1 MEKQRNGGKRRYRV
15 GVVSAMWQRLE
26 LTDLVFSHIADMK
39 TALAPFMELLPVVA
53 GSERE
58 ESRTVAE
65 KNGFSYTEVENLPL
79 GAKWNAAL
87 SLLRDQDVDGVVIL
101 GSDDLLNER
110 FFHVLKD
117 IMDEGCLLAGLDTF
131 FVLESRSGRLME
143 WLGYLPP
150 REGESIGAG
159 RFLHRELLERLNWHV
174 WEDGLNAGLDASM
187 WRLLRADAARRGQSF
202 TSRTINCRKEGIVLV
217 DVKSSTQING
227 LEDLALTSGRVRMI
241 GAPRQ
246 FLEKSY
252 PRKLV
257 EKVLSQA
264 PAVVELPDITIDTLE
279 VFPPSDAS
287 KTPVYVFLPRIPDG
301 VAEFASHQ
309 LVSLLGWLRAH
320 GEQLELWV
328 ENPQDFLHNIDYG
341 LIGQEMRTI
350 SDRMLH
356 LPPQMRKMVIC
367 GGWSSLST
375 PASVVRRLRRVFPS
389 LHVTA
394 DLRFSGQEE
403 AKLLASLADTVL
415 PGPETPEAYGPPMTP
430 CTLDRHIPCID
441 FALRDH
447 AAAFMEHDDAMKDV
461 MDIVEACATREPGEV
476 PVRLYLSF
484 SATLADIVRR
494 WGFHTC
500 KSVTMQMFY
509 RIFKVCIV
517 PPRCHNPGIC
527 AEILAAG
534 TPLLCHADLAHSMG
548 LGEEDGVLAFSSWE
562 EVLYLTSRLCTKQR
576 FWEQVAE
583 RAWKTGETFIRASES
598 AYAARWH
605 MDERPKS
612 VENQYSEI

>member
-1 MEKQRNGGKRRYRV
+1 MPGVFMEKQRNGGKRLYRI

-53 GSERE
+53 GSEGE
-58 ESRTVAE
+58 ESRAVAE
-65 KNGFSYTEVENLPL
+65 KNGFSYTETENLPL

-110 FFHVLKD
+110 FFHVLKESL
-117 IMDEGCLLAGLDTF
+117 DEGCLLAGLDTF

-159 RFLHRELLERLNWHV
+159 RFLHRELLERLNWHL

-187 WRLLRADAARRGQSF
+187 WRLLRADADRRGQSF

-217 DVKSSTQING
+217 DVKSSIQING
-227 LEDLALTSGRVRMI
+227 LENLALSSGRVRMV

-257 EKVLSQA
+257 EKILSQA
-264 PAVVELPDITIDTLE
+264 PAAADLPDLTIDTLS
-279 VFPPSDAS
+279 VFPPCDTG
-287 KTPVYVFLPRIPDG
+287 KVPVYVLLPCIPDG
-301 VAEFASHQ
+301 VAEFAAHQ
-309 LVSLLGWLRAH
+309 LVSLLGWLRTR
-320 GEQLELWV
+320 GEQLVLWV
-328 ENPQDFLHNIDYG
+328 ENPAGFLRNIDYG
-341 LIGQEMRTI
+341 LIGQDMRTI
-350 SDRMLH
+350 SDGMLN

-367 GGWSSLST
+367 GGWSSMST
-375 PASVVRRLRRVFPS
+375 PASIVRRLRRVFPS

-403 AKLLASLADTVL
+403 AKFLASLADAVL
-415 PGPETPEAYGPPMTP
+415 PGPETPEAYGTPMTP
-430 CTLDRHIPCID
+430 CTLDRHIPFID
-441 FALRDH
+441 FVLRDH
-447 AAAFMEHDDAMKDV
+447 AVAFMEHEDAMKDV
-461 MDIVEACATREPGEV
+461 MDIVEACARDKAWKSAGGT
-476 PVRLYLSF
+476 LYLSF
-484 SATLADIVRR
+484 FATLSDIARQ
-494 WGFHTC
+494 WGIQTC
-500 KSVTMQMFY
+500 KSVNMQMLY

-534 TPLLCHADLAHSMG
+534 TPLLCHVQLAHSMG

-562 EVLYLTSRLCTKQR
+562 EALYLTSRLCTKQR
-576 FWEQVAE
+576 FWEQMAE
-583 RAWKTGETFIRASES
+583 RAWKTGERLILASEAAYS
-598 AYAARWH
+598 AAF
-605 MDERPKS
+605 
-612 VENQYSEI
+612 V

>member
-1 MEKQRNGGKRRYRV
+1 MPGVFMEKQRNGGKRLYRI

-53 GSERE
+53 GSEGE
-58 ESRTVAE
+58 ESRAVAE
-65 KNGFSYTEVENLPL
+65 KNGFSYIETENLPL

-101 GSDDLLNER
+101 GSDDLLNDR
-110 FFHVLKD
+110 FFHVLKESL
-117 IMDEGCLLAGLDTF
+117 DEGYLLAGLDTF

-159 RFLHRELLERLNWHV
+159 RFLHRELLERLNWHL

-187 WRLLRADAARRGQSF
+187 WRLLRADADRRGQSF

-217 DVKSSTQING
+217 DVKSSVQING
-227 LEDLALTSGRVRMI
+227 LENLALSSGRVRMV

-257 EKVLSQA
+257 EKILSQA
-264 PAVVELPDITIDTLE
+264 PAAADLPDLTIDTLS
-279 VFPPSDAS
+279 VFPPCDTG
-287 KTPVYVFLPRIPDG
+287 KVPVYVLLPCIPDG
-301 VAEFASHQ
+301 VAEFAAHQ
-309 LVSLLGWLRAH
+309 LVSLLGWLRTR
-320 GEQLELWV
+320 GEQLVLWV
-328 ENPQDFLHNIDYG
+328 ENPAGFLRNIDYG
-341 LIGQEMRTI
+341 LIGQDMRTI
-350 SDRMLH
+350 SDGMLN

-367 GGWSSLST
+367 GGWSSMST
-375 PASVVRRLRRVFPS
+375 PASIVRRLRRVFPS

-403 AKLLASLADTVL
+403 AKFLASLADAVL
-415 PGPETPEAYGPPMTP
+415 PGPETPEAYGTPMTP
-430 CTLDRHIPCID
+430 CTLDRHIPFID
-441 FALRDH
+441 FVLRDH
-447 AAAFMEHDDAMKDV
+447 AVAFMEHEDAMKDV
-461 MDIVEACATREPGEV
+461 MDIVEACARDKAWKSAGGT
-476 PVRLYLSF
+476 LYLSF
-484 SATLADIVRR
+484 FATLSDIARQ
-494 WGFHTC
+494 WGIQTC
-500 KSVTMQMFY
+500 KSVNMQMLY

-534 TPLLCHADLAHSMG
+534 TPLLCHVQLAHSMG

-562 EVLYLTSRLCTKQR
+562 EALYLTSRLCTKQR
-576 FWEQVAE
+576 FWEQMAE
-583 RAWKTGETFIRASES
+583 RAWKTGERLILASEAAYS
-598 AYAARWH
+598 AAF
-605 MDERPKS
+605 
-612 VENQYSEI
+612 V